1 MLDTFSGNIRPHS
14 IEDEIKDSFLSYAM
28 SVIVSRAL
36 PDARDG
42 LKPVHRRVLYAMH
55 DLGLQPNRPY
65 RKSATVVGEVIGK
78 YHPHGDSAVYDTLT
92 RLAQDF
98 SMRYPL
104 VDGQGNFGSVDGD
117 PPAAMRYC
125 VTADTLVRTTN
136 GTRRI
141 SELSEVGPDSEA
153 DLDAEVINRDGDPVH
168 ASKLFHSGDHPT
180 LKLRTR
186 QGHELTGTHNHPVLC
201 LRDVTGVPVLLWT
214 LLEEVEPGDHV
225 VLSRNGGPEQPSE
238 DPEYDRKLGVL
249 AGAFVSEGWASEK
262 RAGFNNV
269 DLEYVGE
276 ALAAYDDIVGGTRYV
291 YERDLKSGRR
301 IRELDVHDTSALRES
316 PLAELVGFKSAVR
329 RVPEFVWQGSTLLKR
344 YFLRSL
350 FEGDGS
356 VSLAP
361 RRSVQITYSTRSPEL
376 AGDLQTLLLE
386 FGVVAKQAR
395 YEHGEIKLY
404 ITNHRDAR
412 LFAAGVG
419 FLGAKQEKLLAA
431 LAAVPEK
438 SRAMSS
444 DLVPYLAD
452 YVRSDT
458 TGSYANRD
466 WLMRHNLDRDGGG
479 TEILQRIESEEV
491 RSVIGPLVTG
501 GYYYAEV
508 ETVEDAGVRPVYSIR
523 VDSEDHSFLTNGF
536 VSHNTE
542 ARLTRMATEML
553 RDIGSDT
560 VDFVPN
566 FDESQR
572 QPEVL
577 PARFPNLLVNGSDG
591 IAVGMATKIPPHNLG
606 EVIDAT
612 VALIDDPDLDD
623 EEIAKHIKGPDF
635 PTGGAIVGLR
645 GIRDALQTGRGS
657 VRVQAKA
664 HTEQIKGNRT
674 QIVVTEIP
682 YQVNKSYLLQK
693 IAELVKD
700 RKLQD
705 ISDLRDES
713 DRNGMRIV
721 IELKRE
727 AIPKVVLNNLYKHTQ
742 MQQSFGVNLVALVDG
757 VPRTLSYKQVLK
769 HYVAHQFDVVTRR
782 TRYELGRAKA
792 RAHILEGLLIA
803 LKDLDEVVATIRR
816 SRSVETARK
825 NLMKGFSLSERQAQA
840 ILDLRLQRL
849 TAMERQKVEQEHRDL
864 REKIEYLE
872 GILADESKVYGIVK
886 EELGEVRAAYADER
900 RTAITAE
907 EGVDFEIEDLI
918 AEEEMVISISNG
930 GYLKS
935 VPVNSFRKQ
944 GRGGVGVAGMELKE
958 GDYIDHL
965 FITTTHHY
973 MLFFTNKG
981 KVYRLKVHQLPRM
994 GRAAKGRHIANL
1006 LPLAQG
1012 EHIASVLA
1020 TREFDEAEYLLFAT
1034 KRGVV
1039 KKTKFLEYNTPLKND
1054 GIIAINLAG
1063 EDELISVRY
1072 ASEGDEVVI
1081 VSRNGKGIRFSQ
1093 TDARPMGRATAGVKG
1108 ITLGKDDVVLS
1119 MDVISDDAADL
1130 FILTESGFG
1139 KRTPLSQYRAQG
1151 RGGQGVIAM
1160 KTDGERG
1167 KLAGVRVVR
1176 PGLHELMIV
1185 SNFGTTIRM
1194 DADSVSRQGRA
1205 AQGVRVMNLR
1215 SGDSVS
1221 AIAKVIS
1228 SRSADADG
1236 ATDELAL
1243 DEISGNGQAGTST
1256 AGLPEPGGN
1265 GAVPGA

>member
-1 MLDTFSGNIRPHS
+1 MLDTFSGNIKPHS
-14 IEDEIKDSFLSYAM
+14 IEEEIKDSFLSYAM

-36 PDARDG
+36 PDVRDG

-117 PPAAMRYC
+117 PPAAMRY
-125 VTADTLVRTTN
+125 
-136 GTRRI
+136 
-141 SELSEVGPDSEA
+141 
-153 DLDAEVINRDGDPVH
+153 
-168 ASKLFHSGDHPT
+168 
-180 LKLRTR
+180 
-186 QGHELTGTHNHPVLC
+186 
-201 LRDVTGVPVLLWT
+201 
-214 LLEEVEPGDHV
+214 
-225 VLSRNGGPEQPSE
+225 
-238 DPEYDRKLGVL
+238 
-249 AGAFVSEGWASEK
+249 
-262 RAGFNNV
+262 
-269 DLEYVGE
+269 
-276 ALAAYDDIVGGTRYV
+276 
-291 YERDLKSGRR
+291 
-301 IRELDVHDTSALRES
+301 
-316 PLAELVGFKSAVR
+316 
-329 RVPEFVWQGSTLLKR
+329 
-344 YFLRSL
+344 
-350 FEGDGS
+350 
-356 VSLAP
+356 
-361 RRSVQITYSTRSPEL
+361 
-376 AGDLQTLLLE
+376 
-386 FGVVAKQAR
+386 
-395 YEHGEIKLY
+395 
-404 ITNHRDAR
+404 
-412 LFAAGVG
+412 
-419 FLGAKQEKLLAA
+419 
-431 LAAVPEK
+431 
-438 SRAMSS
+438 
-444 DLVPYLAD
+444 
-452 YVRSDT
+452 
-458 TGSYANRD
+458 
-466 WLMRHNLDRDGGG
+466 
-479 TEILQRIESEEV
+479 
-491 RSVIGPLVTG
+491 
-501 GYYYAEV
+501 
-508 ETVEDAGVRPVYSIR
+508 
-523 VDSEDHSFLTNGF
+523 
-536 VSHNTE
+536 TE
-542 ARLTRMATEML
+542 ARLMRMATEML
-553 RDIGSDT
+553 RDISSDT

-591 IAVGMATKIPPHNLG
+591 IAVGMATKIPPHNLS

-623 EEIAKHIKGPDF
+623 EAIAK
-635 PTGGAIVGLR
+635 
-645 GIRDALQTGRGS
+645 
-657 VRVQAKA
+657 
-664 HTEQIKGNRT
+664 QIKGNRT

-700 RKLQD
+700 RKLD
-705 ISDLRDES
+705 GISDLRDES

-727 AIPKVVLNNLYKHTQ
+727 AVPKVVLNNLYKHTQ

-757 VPRTLSYKQVLK
+757 VPKTLSYREVLK

-782 TRYELGRAKA
+782 TRHELERAKA

-803 LKDLDEVVATIRR
+803 LSNLDEVVAIIRK

-825 NLMKGFSLSERQAQA
+825 NLMKAFKLSERQAQA

-849 TAMERQKVEQEHRDL
+849 TALERQKVEQEHRDL
-864 REKIEYLE
+864 VEKIGYLE
-872 GILADESKVYGIVK
+872 SVLDDDGKVYGIIK
-886 EELGEVRAAYADER
+886 EELAEVRTAYADER

-935 VPVNSFRKQ
+935 VPVNSFRNQ

-994 GRAAKGRHIANL
+994 GRAAKGRHIANM

-1020 TREFDEAEYLLFAT
+1020 TKEFEEAEYLLFAT

-1039 KKTKFLEYNTPLKND
+1039 KKTRFLEYNTPLKND

-1072 ASEGDEVVI
+1072 ASEGDDVVI
-1081 VSRNGKGIRFSQ
+1081 VSRNGKGIRFPQSE
-1093 TDARPMGRATAGVKG
+1093 ARPMGRATGGVKG

-1119 MDVISDDAADL
+1119 MDVVSDDTADL
-1130 FILTESGFG
+1130 FILTERGFG
-1139 KRTPLSQYRAQG
+1139 KRTALSQYRAQG

-1185 SNFGTTIRM
+1185 SNFGTTIRI

-1221 AIAKVIS
+1221 AIAKV
-1228 SRSADADG
+1228 A
-1236 ATDELAL
+1236 
-1243 DEISGNGQAGTST
+1243 
-1256 AGLPEPGGN
+1256 
-1265 GAVPGA
+1265 

>member
-14 IEDEIKDSFLSYAM
+14 IEDEIKDSFLAYAM
-28 SVIVSRAL
+28 SVIVSRAR
-36 PDARDG
+36 PAVRDG

-78 YHPHGDSAVYDTLT
+78 YHPHGDSAVYDTLV

-98 SMRYPL
+98 SLRYPL

-117 PPAAMRYC
+117 PAAAMRY
-125 VTADTLVRTTN
+125 
-136 GTRRI
+136 
-141 SELSEVGPDSEA
+141 
-153 DLDAEVINRDGDPVH
+153 
-168 ASKLFHSGDHPT
+168 
-180 LKLRTR
+180 
-186 QGHELTGTHNHPVLC
+186 
-201 LRDVTGVPVLLWT
+201 
-214 LLEEVEPGDHV
+214 
-225 VLSRNGGPEQPSE
+225 
-238 DPEYDRKLGVL
+238 
-249 AGAFVSEGWASEK
+249 
-262 RAGFNNV
+262 
-269 DLEYVGE
+269 
-276 ALAAYDDIVGGTRYV
+276 
-291 YERDLKSGRR
+291 
-301 IRELDVHDTSALRES
+301 
-316 PLAELVGFKSAVR
+316 
-329 RVPEFVWQGSTLLKR
+329 
-344 YFLRSL
+344 
-350 FEGDGS
+350 
-356 VSLAP
+356 
-361 RRSVQITYSTRSPEL
+361 
-376 AGDLQTLLLE
+376 
-386 FGVVAKQAR
+386 
-395 YEHGEIKLY
+395 
-404 ITNHRDAR
+404 
-412 LFAAGVG
+412 
-419 FLGAKQEKLLAA
+419 
-431 LAAVPEK
+431 
-438 SRAMSS
+438 
-444 DLVPYLAD
+444 
-452 YVRSDT
+452 
-458 TGSYANRD
+458 
-466 WLMRHNLDRDGGG
+466 
-479 TEILQRIESEEV
+479 
-491 RSVIGPLVTG
+491 
-501 GYYYAEV
+501 
-508 ETVEDAGVRPVYSIR
+508 
-523 VDSEDHSFLTNGF
+523 
-536 VSHNTE
+536 TE
-542 ARLTRMATEML
+542 ARLARMATEML
-553 RDIGSDT
+553 RDINADT
-560 VDFVPN
+560 VDFAPN
-566 FDESQR
+566 FDESLK

-591 IAVGMATKIPPHNLG
+591 IAVGMATKIPPHNLD
-606 EVIDAT
+606 EVVDAT
-612 VALIDDPDLDD
+612 IALIDDPELDD
-623 EEIAKHIKGPDF
+623 EGIAEHIKGPDF
-635 PTGGAIVGLR
+635 PTGGVIVGLR
-645 GIRDALQTGRGS
+645 GIRDAIATGRGS

-727 AIPKVVLNNLYKHTQ
+727 AVPKVVLNNLYKHTQ

-757 VPRTLSYKQVLK
+757 VPRTLSYRQVLK
-769 HYVAHQFDVVTRR
+769 HYGAHQFDVVTRR

-803 LKDLDEVVATIRR
+803 LGDLDEVVATIRR

-825 NLMKGFSLSERQAQA
+825 NLMKGFGLSERQAQA

-849 TAMERQKVEQEHRDL
+849 TAMERQKVQQEHRDL

-886 EELGEVRAAYADER
+886 
-900 RTAITAE
+900 E

-994 GRAAKGRHIANL
+994 GRAAKGRHIANM

-1020 TREFDEAEYLLFAT
+1020 TKEFDEAEYLLFAT
-1034 KRGVV
+1034 RNGIV
-1039 KKTKFLEYNTPLKND
+1039 KKTRFLEYNTPLKND

-1063 EDELISVRY
+1063 DDELISVRY

-1081 VSRNGKGIRFSQ
+1081 VSRNGKGMRFKQ
-1093 TDARPMGRATAGVKG
+1093 TETRPMGRATAGVKG
-1108 ITLGKDDVVLS
+1108 VTLKNDDVVLS
-1119 MDVISDDAADL
+1119 MDVVSDDTADL
-1130 FILTESGFG
+1130 FILTERGFG
-1139 KRTPLSQYRAQG
+1139 KRTALSGFPTHG

-1185 SNFGTTIRM
+1185 SNFGTTIRI

-1228 SRSADADG
+1228 SRSTDADG
-1236 ATDELAL
+1236 ATDELTL
-1243 DEISGNGQAGTST
+1243 DELSGESQMGTAT
-1256 AGLPEPGGN
+1256 AGLPEADGN

>member
-36 PDARDG
+36 PDVRDG

-125 VTADTLVRTTN
+125 VTGDTLVRTTK

-141 SELSEVGPDSEA
+141 SELSEIKPHSEA
-153 DLDAEVINRDGDPVH
+153 ELETEVLNRDGDPVH

-186 QGHELTGTHNHPVLC
+186 QGHGLTGTHNHPVLC
-201 LRDVTGVPVLLWT
+201 LRDVAGVPVLLWT

-225 VLSRNGGPEQPSE
+225 VLSRNTGPEQASE

-269 DLEYVGE
+269 DPEYFEE
-276 ALAAYDDIVGGTRYV
+276 ALAAYDDIVGGARYV
-291 YERDLKSGRR
+291 YERTLKSGRR
-301 IRELDVHDTSALRES
+301 IRELDIHNTGALRES
-316 PLAELVGFKSAVR
+316 PLAELVALKSAVR

-361 RRSVQITYSTRSPEL
+361 RRSVQITYSTKSPEL
-376 AGDLQTLLLE
+376 AGDLQTILLE

-404 ITNHRDAR
+404 ITNRRDAR

-431 LAAVPEK
+431 LATVPEK

-444 DLVPYLAD
+444 DLVPYLAE

-458 TGSYANRD
+458 SGSYTNKD
-466 WLMRHNLDRDGGG
+466 WLKRNNLDRVERWDGGG
-479 TEILQRIESEEV
+479 TEILERIESEEV

-508 ETVEDAGVRPVYSIR
+508 ESVEDAGVQPVYSIR

-542 ARLTRMATEML
+542 ARLERMATEML
-553 RDIGSDT
+553 RDIGSNT

-612 VALIDDPDLDD
+612 VALIEDPELDD
-623 EEIAKHIKGPDF
+623 DGIAEHIKGPDF

-645 GIRDALQTGRGS
+645 GIRDAIQTGRGS
-657 VRVQAKA
+657 VRVQARA

-727 AIPKVVLNNLYKHTQ
+727 AVPKVVLNNLYKHTQ
-742 MQQSFGVNLVALVDG
+742 MQQSFGVNLVALVGG
-757 VPRTLSYKQVLK
+757 VPKTLSYRQVLK

-782 TRYELGRAKA
+782 TRYELERAKA

-803 LKDLDEVVATIRR
+803 LSNLDEVVATIRR
-816 SRSVETARK
+816 SRSVETARN
-825 NLMKGFSLSERQAQA
+825 NLIKAFKLSERQAQA

-849 TAMERQKVEQEHRDL
+849 TALERQKVEREHKDL

-886 EELGEVRAAYADER
+886 EELAEVRAAYADER
-900 RTAITAE
+900 RTAVTAE

-973 MLFFTNKG
+973 MLFFSNKG

-1020 TREFDEAEYLLFAT
+1020 TKEFDEAEYLLFAT
-1034 KRGVV
+1034 RNGVV
-1039 KKTKFLEYNTPLKND
+1039 KKTKFLEYNTPLKSD
-1054 GIIAINLAG
+1054 GIIAINLSDG
-1063 EDELISVRY
+1063 DELISVRY

-1081 VSRNGKGIRFSQ
+1081 VSRNGKGIRFPQ
-1093 TDARPMGRATAGVKG
+1093 TDTRPMGRATGGVKG
-1108 ITLGKDDVVLS
+1108 ITLGNDDVVLS
-1119 MDVISDDAADL
+1119 MDVVSDDTADL
-1130 FILTESGFG
+1130 FLLTERGFG

-1215 SGDSVS
+1215 AGDSVS

-1243 DEISGNGQAGTST
+1243 DELSAD
-1256 AGLPEPGGN
+1256 GLPEPDGN
-1265 GAVPGA
+1265 GTVPLD

>member
-36 PDARDG
+36 PDVRDG
-42 LKPVHRRVLYAMH
+42 LKPVHRNVLYAMH

-78 YHPHGDSAVYDTLT
+78 YHPHGDQAAYDTLV
-92 RLAQDF
+92 RMAQSF
-98 SMRYPL
+98 SLRYPL

-117 PPAAMRYC
+117 PAAAMRY
-125 VTADTLVRTTN
+125 
-136 GTRRI
+136 
-141 SELSEVGPDSEA
+141 
-153 DLDAEVINRDGDPVH
+153 
-168 ASKLFHSGDHPT
+168 
-180 LKLRTR
+180 
-186 QGHELTGTHNHPVLC
+186 
-201 LRDVTGVPVLLWT
+201 
-214 LLEEVEPGDHV
+214 
-225 VLSRNGGPEQPSE
+225 
-238 DPEYDRKLGVL
+238 
-249 AGAFVSEGWASEK
+249 
-262 RAGFNNV
+262 
-269 DLEYVGE
+269 
-276 ALAAYDDIVGGTRYV
+276 
-291 YERDLKSGRR
+291 
-301 IRELDVHDTSALRES
+301 
-316 PLAELVGFKSAVR
+316 
-329 RVPEFVWQGSTLLKR
+329 
-344 YFLRSL
+344 
-350 FEGDGS
+350 
-356 VSLAP
+356 
-361 RRSVQITYSTRSPEL
+361 
-376 AGDLQTLLLE
+376 
-386 FGVVAKQAR
+386 
-395 YEHGEIKLY
+395 
-404 ITNHRDAR
+404 
-412 LFAAGVG
+412 
-419 FLGAKQEKLLAA
+419 
-431 LAAVPEK
+431 
-438 SRAMSS
+438 
-444 DLVPYLAD
+444 
-452 YVRSDT
+452 
-458 TGSYANRD
+458 
-466 WLMRHNLDRDGGG
+466 
-479 TEILQRIESEEV
+479 
-491 RSVIGPLVTG
+491 
-501 GYYYAEV
+501 
-508 ETVEDAGVRPVYSIR
+508 
-523 VDSEDHSFLTNGF
+523 
-536 VSHNTE
+536 TE
-542 ARLTRMATEML
+542 ARMTRMATEML

-560 VDFVPN
+560 VDFEPN
-566 FDESQR
+566 FDESLR
-572 QPEVL
+572 KPSIL

-612 VALIDDPDLDD
+612 VAVIEDPDLDD

-635 PTGGAIVGLR
+635 PTGGVIVGLR
-645 GIRDALQTGRGS
+645 GIRDAITTGRGS
-657 VRVQAKA
+657 VKVQAKA

-721 IELKRE
+721 VELKRE
-727 AIPKVVLNNLYKHTQ
+727 AVPKVVLNNLYKHTQ

-757 VPRTLSYKQVLK
+757 VPRTLSYRQVLK

-782 TRYELGRAKA
+782 TRYELERAKA

-803 LKDLDEVVATIRR
+803 LSNLDEVVATIRR
-816 SRSVETARK
+816 SRSVETARNNLIK
-825 NLMKGFSLSERQAQA
+825 NFKLSERQAQA

-849 TAMERQKVEQEHRDL
+849 TAMERQKVEREHKDL

-872 GILADESKVYGIVK
+872 GVLADESKVYGIVK
-886 EELGEVRAAYADER
+886 EELAEVRAAYADER

-994 GRAAKGRHIANL
+994 GRTAKGRHIANL

-1020 TREFDEAEYLLFAT
+1020 TKEFNEAEYLLFAT
-1034 KRGVV
+1034 RNGIV
-1039 KKTKFLEYNTPLKND
+1039 KKTRFLEYNTPLKSD
-1054 GIIAINLAG
+1054 GIIAINLADD
-1063 EDELISVRY
+1063 DELISVRY

-1081 VSRNGKGIRFSQ
+1081 VSRNGKGIRFEQ
-1093 TDARPMGRATAGVKG
+1093 TETRPMGRATGGVKG
-1108 ITLGKDDVVLS
+1108 ITLARGDVVLS
-1119 MDVISDDAADL
+1119 MDVISDDTADL
-1130 FILTESGFG
+1130 FLLTERGFG
-1139 KRTPLSQYRAQG
+1139 KRTAISQYRPQG

-1228 SRSADADG
+1228 SRSAGADG
-1236 ATDELAL
+1236 ATDELSL
-1243 DEISGNGQAGTST
+1243 DEISGEEQTGLSA
-1256 AGLPEPGGN
+1256 AGLPEVDGN
-1265 GAVPGA
+1265 GTVIGG